1 MNTIKNFCILEPSV
15 PVRQESYGIHSTPN
29 PPVIKEEP
37 VEMKEEE
44 EEEEEAEDDE
54 EDEAPSN

>member
-1 MNTIKNFCILEPSV
+1 VNTIKNFCILEPSA
-15 PVRQESYGIHSTPN
+15 PVRQESYGIHSTAN

-44 EEEEEAEDDE
+44 EEEEAEDDE